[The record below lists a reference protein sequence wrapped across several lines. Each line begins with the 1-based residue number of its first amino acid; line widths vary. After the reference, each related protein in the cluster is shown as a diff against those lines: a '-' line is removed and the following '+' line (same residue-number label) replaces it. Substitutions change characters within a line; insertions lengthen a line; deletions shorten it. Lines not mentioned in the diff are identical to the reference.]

1 MELSWW
7 DPVDAVCDLFCR
19 PDWVFKYEGG
29 LYELSMKLTVL
40 LASLKPDQIATFEF
54 DLKFD
59 SDMHCFSH
67 ENRTSDSVLKILRA
81 IFPTLQNKG
90 RKAKNNGLQYSI
102 ERRERLGTRTLF
114 YWGFLHETIPTAQMV
129 MHWKGGSVHRRDQ
142 HGKFVYKH
150 EFSFRANSTWVR
162 DRDDDLEVLVNVRF
176 ASFMLPFVMGEHHRL
191 GAMSPIRALHGNKDV
206 LMPIGKY
213 IDYC

>member
-59 SDMHCFSH
+59 SDM
-67 ENRTSDSVLKILRA
+67 
-81 IFPTLQNKG
+81 P
-90 RKAKNNGLQYSI
+90 
-102 ERRERLGTRTLF
+102 
-114 YWGFLHETIPTAQMV
+114 
-129 MHWKGGSVHRRDQ
+129 
-142 HGKFVYKH
+142 
-150 EFSFRANSTWVR
+150 
-162 DRDDDLEVLVNVRF
+162 
-176 ASFMLPFVMGEHHRL
+176 
-191 GAMSPIRALHGNKDV
+191 
-206 LMPIGKY
+206 
-213 IDYC
+213 